1 MAKREHSK
9 AAQIRE
15 LAIAH
20 PSWTS
25 ERIADLLGDVTVAYV
40 SSQRWKL
47 KKLAVAEKAASEPKI
62 YKSAK
67 ELFESTLDD
76 EQMRKILA
84 PSQKQPTPD
93 ATTAILE
100 ERGKRYGAFTGH
112 AEVTQ
117 GLKTLIYHGLQ
128 KRQQVLAAD
137 QIEALDM
144 ICHKIG
150 RIVNGDPD
158 YADSWVD
165 IAGYARLVAD
175 RLEGKVR

>member
-25 ERIADLLGDVTVAYV
+25 ERIAEAVGGVTVAYV
-40 SSQRWKL
+40 SSQRRKL
-47 KKLAVAEKAASEPKI
+47 KKLAAENPASKPKI

-128 KRQQVLAAD
+128 KRRQVLAAD
-137 QIEALDM
+137 QMEALDM

-158 YADSWVD
+158 YADSWAD